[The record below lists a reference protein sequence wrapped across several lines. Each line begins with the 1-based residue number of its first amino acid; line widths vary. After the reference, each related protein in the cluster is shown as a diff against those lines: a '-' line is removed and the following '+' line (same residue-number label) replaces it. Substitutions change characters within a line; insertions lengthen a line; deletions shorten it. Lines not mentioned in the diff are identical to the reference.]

1 MQWFN
6 HIIVTMNDTLDA
18 LVSCTS
24 KHEVYTFCLRYQRA
38 NPKLD
43 IMDNLLFGIS
53 YQSRVAPSQRD
64 WLYDI
69 IEEDKTSGKN
79 EFFTKRQNTTFAV

>member
-24 KHEVYTFCLRYQRA
+24 KHEVYSFCLCYQKA

-53 YQSRVAPSQRD
+53 YQCREVPHIQE
-64 WLYDI
+64 WLYQL
-69 IEEDKTSGKN
+69 IEEEKTREKK